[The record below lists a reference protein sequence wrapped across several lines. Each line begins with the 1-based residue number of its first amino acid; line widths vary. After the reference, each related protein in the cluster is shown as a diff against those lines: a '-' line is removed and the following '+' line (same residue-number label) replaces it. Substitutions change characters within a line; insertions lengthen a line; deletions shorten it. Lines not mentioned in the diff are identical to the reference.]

1 MPIKISEER
10 KEEFLLY
17 YNKGMNDYEIA
28 RIMGISN
35 STIFRWRRNLNLP
48 PHYSREKSINKPI
61 ELTQENK
68 EILCGTLLGD
78 GSIQYYPKYNWKSPI
93 FKCDH
98 GIGQK
103 EYAELLYDKF
113 INLGAS
119 LNEYKRYDK
128 RTNKLYTTY
137 CVKTKA
143 NPALFPYFIMLYS
156 TGKKEIVREFLEHF
170 TIKSLAFLYMDDGY
184 YHQDSY
190 YICTDSFSLE
200 SIEILVNYIKEKLGL
215 TFTIVKHSSNYRI
228 RLLKQDI
235 NKFNSLVS
243 PYIID
248 SLKYKLKTVS

>member
-28 RIMGISN
+28 RIMEVSN
-35 STIFRWRRNLNLP
+35 STIFRWRKDLNLS

-78 GSIQYYPKYNWKSPI
+78 GSIQYYPKHNWKSPI

-103 EYAELLYDKF
+103 EYAKLLYDKF

-143 NPALFPYFIMLYS
+143 NPALFPYFTMLYS

-170 TIKSLAFLYMDDGY
+170 TIKSL
-184 YHQDSY
+184 
-190 YICTDSFSLE
+190 E
-200 SIEILVNYIKEKLGL
+200 SIEILVNHIKEKLGL
-215 TFTIVKHSSNYRI
+215 TFTIIKHSPNYRI

-235 NKFNSLVS
+235 NKFNNLISS
-243 PYIID
+243 YIID

>member
-1 MPIKISEER
+1 
-10 KEEFLLY
+10 
-17 YNKGMNDYEIA
+17 
-28 RIMGISN
+28 
-35 STIFRWRRNLNLP
+35 
-48 PHYSREKSINKPI
+48 
-61 ELTQENK
+61 
-68 EILCGTLLGD
+68 
-78 GSIQYYPKYNWKSPI
+78 
-93 FKCDH
+93 
-98 GIGQK
+98 
-103 EYAELLYDKF
+103 
-113 INLGAS
+113 
-119 LNEYKRYDK
+119 
-128 RTNKLYTTY
+128 
-137 CVKTKA
+137 
-143 NPALFPYFIMLYS
+143 MLYS

-215 TFTIVKHSSNYRI
+215 TFTIIKHSSNYRI